1 MDNIP
6 DIADVVELRAWA
18 NDQSYS
24 ISSLKEDLEAALPGD
39 DSEQA
44 EDYAREIFEEI
55 LDRARLLGEAYP
67 FSVDGVTLTPNDR
80 KNDSSYLF
88 CLGLNFFEDVPP
100 DFRTRE
106 FEGIVKQAAEAYFRG
121 RGLRIGAPWR
131 TEEIKEYA
139 DLLQLVSDLIPDLGP
154 PTRNKAPKGGD
165 AGWDIVVVNNFAD
178 GKFSRIIAL
187 GNCATGRTDWLKKG
201 NETGPNLFWSFFN
214 RTPMGLNVCITFF
227 AVPFL
232 MTEED
237 KKRKVTDTCLTF
249 DRIRICERVP
259 AASQAVMEWL
269 EHNRNNALDVSLI

>member
-1 MDNIP
+1 MDNIS
-6 DIADVVELRAWA
+6 DIADVVELHAWA
-18 NDQSYS
+18 NDQPYS

-39 DSEQA
+39 NSERA
-44 EDYAREIFEEI
+44 EDYARETFEEI
-55 LDRARLLGEAYP
+55 SDRARLLGAAYP

-80 KNDSSYLF
+80 KSDSSYLF
-88 CLGLNFFEDVPP
+88 CLGLCFFEDIPP
-100 DFRTRE
+100 DFRTKE
-106 FEGIVKQAAEAYFRG
+106 FAEAYFRG
-121 RGLRIGAPWR
+121 KGLRIGAPWR
-131 TEEIKEYA
+131 TEDIREYP

-154 PTRNKAPKGGD
+154 PTRNRAPNGGD

-201 NETGPNLFWSFFN
+201 NETGPNLFWSFFT
-214 RTPMGLNVCITFF
+214 RTPMGTNVCLTFF

-237 KKRKVTDTCLTF
+237 KLRKVSDTCLTF

-259 AASQAVMEWL
+259 SASQAVMEWL
-269 EHNRNNALDVSLI
+269 EGNRNNALDLSLI

>member
-1 MDNIP
+1 MDNIS
-6 DIADVVELRAWA
+6 DIADVVELHAWA
-18 NDQSYS
+18 TDRPYS
-24 ISSLKEDLEAALPGD
+24 ISSLKEELEAALPND
-39 DSEQA
+39 DAERA
-44 EDYAREIFEEI
+44 EDYAREVFEEI
-55 LDRARLLGEAYP
+55 ADRARLLGVAYP

-88 CLGLNFFEDVPP
+88 CLGLNFFDDIPA

-106 FEGIVKQAAEAYFRG
+106 FEGIVKAAAEGYFRG
-121 RGLRIGAPWR
+121 KGLRIGAPWK
-131 TEEIKEYA
+131 TEDIKEYT

-154 PTRNKAPKGGD
+154 PSRTRAPKGGD

-178 GKFSRIIAL
+178 AKFSRIIAL

-214 RTPMGLNVCITFF
+214 RSPMGPNVCLTFF

-237 KKRKVTDTCLTF
+237 KLRKVSDTCMTF
-249 DRIRICERVP
+249 DRIRICEHVP
-259 AASQAVMEWL
+259 FASEPVMHWL
-269 EHNRNNALDVSLI
+269 ESHRINALDVSLI